1 MRVRESE
8 RESERERGRE
18 GGRERERERE
28 RERGER
34 DNKELGEGRKG
45 EREKLCM
52 GCVKQNQAS
61 KSLSR
66 QKIIKLRFLARVGLG
81 KHVCAKLSGDQIK

>member
-1 MRVRESE
+1 M
-8 RESERERGRE
+8 RERGRERE
-18 GGRERERERE
+18 GGRERERER
-28 RERGER
+28 GGR
-34 DNKELGEGRKG
+34 DNKELGEERKG

-66 QKIIKLRFLARVGLG
+66 QKIIRLRFLARVGLG
-81 KHVCAKLSGDQIK
+81 KHVCTKLSGDQIK